1 MNILQLSFHA
11 SPFSEIGKNDG
22 GGMSVYVQQISK
34 HLSEK
39 HNVTVVTGEKAESFK
54 NKNLEFIS
62 LEIFEPELNVEDK
75 EIHLQEFK
83 NRLEEFIDLKS
94 FDVIHAHYWLSGLVA
109 KEFSNELNIPFVF
122 TSHSLGVFLDGY
134 NKERVDCEKIVMT
147 SSNLVTAS
155 SVFEIMLIT
164 DTYKV
169 DENKIKRVTPGVD
182 RKIFSPDLS
191 VKKENIFLSIGRIQ
205 EQKGQL
211 KTLEFLNSF
220 RKIENN
226 FKCYFIGGPSGKTGN
241 EYLQEL
247 KESVINF
254 KLETHVE
261 FLNSLSQEEIIELL
275 NKAKLLIHTSQF
287 ETFGLVA
294 IEANSMGVPVLSVN
308 NGSLME
314 VIENNKNGYL
324 SENLLD
330 GNVNNFVNNLLND
343 KKKELEKINKDTIEE
358 IKIAAE
364 FALNSKYPKDS
375 ELFKDVYV

>member
-22 GGMSVYVQQISK
+22 GGMSVYVQQISQ
-34 HLSEK
+34 HLSEN

-54 NKNLEFIS
+54 SKNLEFIS
-62 LEIFEPELNVEDK
+62 LDIFEPELNVEDK
-75 EIHLQEFK
+75 EIHLQTFK
-83 NRLEEFIDLKS
+83 NKLEEFLELKS

-109 KEFSNELNIPFVF
+109 KEISNKLNIPFVF

-147 SSNLVTAS
+147 SSNVVTAS
-155 SVFEIMLIT
+155 SVFETMLIT

-169 DENKIKRVTPGVD
+169 DENKIKKVTPGVD

-211 KTLEFLNSF
+211 QTLEFLNNF
-220 RKIENN
+220 KKIEND
-226 FKCYFIGGPSGKTGN
+226 FKCIFIGGPSGKYGN
-241 EYLQEL
+241 EYLEEL
-247 KESVINF
+247 KQTVKNLS
-254 KLETHVE
+254 LDTHVE
-261 FLNSLSQEEIIELL
+261 FVDNLPQTKIIKLL

-294 IEANSMGVPVLSVN
+294 IEAQTMGVPVLSIN

-314 VIENNKNGYL
+314 IIENNKNGYL
-324 SENLLD
+324 SETLFD
-330 GNVNNFVNNLLND
+330 RGVTNFVNNLFNEN
-343 KKKELEKINKDTIEE
+343 KIFEKISSSCIEM
-358 IKIAAE
+358 
-364 FALNSKYPKDS
+364 SKKYDWEKTS
-375 ELFKDVYV
+375 RIIQNIYEGLVTY

>member
-83 NRLEEFIDLKS
+83 NKLEESLDLKS

-109 KEFSNELNIPFVF
+109 KEISNELNIPFVF

-147 SSNLVTAS
+147 SSNLVTTS
-155 SVFEIMLIT
+155 SVFETMLIG
-164 DTYKV
+164 DTYKI
-169 DENKIKRVTPGVD
+169 DENKIKKIIPGID
-182 RKIFSPDLS
+182 KKIFIPDSS
-191 VKKENIFLSIGRIQ
+191 VEKENIILSIGRIQ
-205 EQKGQL
+205 KQKGQIQ
-211 KTLEFLNSF
+211 TLEFLNNF
-220 RKIENN
+220 KKIEED
-226 FKCYFIGGPSGKTGN
+226 FKCYFIGGPSGKNGN
-241 EYLQEL
+241 EYLNEL
-247 KESVINF
+247 KQSVEEFN
-254 KLETHVE
+254 LNTHVE
-261 FLNSLSQEEIIELL
+261 FLDTLPQTEIIDLFK
-275 NKAKLLIHTSQF
+275 KAKLMIHTSQF

-294 IEANSMGVPVLSVN
+294 IEANAMGVPVLTTN

-314 VIENNKNGYL
+314 IIENNKNGYL
-324 SENLLD
+324 SDSLLD
-330 GNVNNFVNNLLND
+330 GNVNNFVNNLFND
-343 KKKELEKINKDTIEE
+343 KAKYEEISSSCIEKSKKYDWVKTTNELESLYKQ
-358 IKIAAE
+358 
-364 FALNSKYPKDS
+364 L
-375 ELFKDVYV
+375 VR